1 MRLFAIQVPGTANKH
16 NRIAGKQFR
25 DFLLQEI
32 GGFNAREVSGAWR
45 DEKTG
50 RAHIEPMIEYQ
61 FATDHKDM
69 VLDIQARAA
78 QLWPDEICFYVAE
91 LGTVSIVYPPREV
104 MVTA

>member
-50 RAHIEPMIEYQ
+50 KDHIEPMVEYQ
-61 FATDHKDM
+61 VACDPALMF
-69 VLDIQARAA
+69 DIQQKAMK
-78 QLWPDEICFYVAE
+78 LWPDEICFYVAE
-91 LGTVSIVYPPREV
+91 LGFASIVYPPQKT